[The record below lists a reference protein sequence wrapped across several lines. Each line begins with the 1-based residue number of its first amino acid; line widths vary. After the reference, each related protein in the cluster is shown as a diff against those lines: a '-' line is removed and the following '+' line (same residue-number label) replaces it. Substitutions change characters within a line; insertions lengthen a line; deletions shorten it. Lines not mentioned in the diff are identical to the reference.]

1 MNDRSNENS
10 IEFGS
15 ESPRSNKDYWSEY
28 DPGFALQLKLSYF
41 EEARYK
47 VYNYEL

>member
-1 MNDRSNENS
+1 MMNDRSNENS

-15 ESPRSNKDYWSEY
+15 ESYSYNGWSEY
-28 DPGFALQLKLSYF
+28 DPGYALQLKLSYF
-41 EEARYK
+41 EETKYK